1 MKISII
7 TVCYN
12 SAATI
17 EDTLQSVAN
26 QNYNNIE
33 HIVIDGG
40 STDGTLEILDR
51 YRSKIACLVSEPDA
65 GLYDA
70 MNKGIARASG
80 DIIAFLNADDFY
92 SASTV
97 LAMVARRMADENL
110 DLLYGDVVFFRP
122 DKPGHVVRRY
132 TSKKFAP
139 EMLAYGWMPAHP
151 ALFVG
156 RQVFEEVGRFKE
168 DYKIAGDYEFIA
180 RIFSMLQPRY
190 EYVPEVL
197 VTMRT
202 GGVSAAGWRN
212 TVLLNQ
218 EVLRACR
225 ENGLKTNMLKILSK
239 YPYKILEFIF
249 R

>member
-17 EDTLQSVAN
+17 EDTLYSIAN

-33 HIVIDGG
+33 HVVIDGG
-40 STDGTLEILDR
+40 STDGTLEILER
-51 YRSKIACLVSEPDA
+51 HRSKIACLVSEPDA

-70 MNKGIARASG
+70 MNKGLARVTG
-80 DIIAFLNADDFY
+80 DIVAFLNADDFY
-92 SASTV
+92 SAPTV
-97 LAMVARRMADENL
+97 LATVAAHMVTAEL

-132 TSKKFAP
+132 SSKKFTP
-139 EMLAYGWMPAHP
+139 EMFAYGWMPAHP
-151 ALFVG
+151 SLFV
-156 RQVFEEVGRFKE
+156 RRHLFEAVGDFKA
-168 DYKIAGDYEFIA
+168 DYKIAGDYEFVA
-180 RIFSMLQPRY
+180 RVFSKLQPRY
-190 EYVPEVL
+190 KYLPEVL

-212 TVLLNQ
+212 TILLNQ

-225 ENGLKTNMLKILSK
+225 ENGIKTNLLKILSK
-239 YPYKILEFIF
+239 YPYKFLEFLK